1 MCVYMLC
8 LGYAGDLICMDI
20 QKQHLVRSDYEH
32 ARTAHTNC
40 QLSVETYKLL
50 ALAEAITER
59 PFLRCGTSNF
69 PCVAVKSSL

>member
-1 MCVYMLC
+1 MCLYMLC
-8 LGYAGDLICMDI
+8 YVGDLICMDL
-20 QKQHLVRSDYEH
+20 QKQHLVQSDYEH

-40 QLSVETYKLL
+40 QLSVEAYKLL

-69 PCVAVKSSL
+69 PCLALNSSL

>member
-8 LGYAGDLICMDI
+8 LGYVGDLICMDL
-20 QKQHLVRSDYEH
+20 QKQHLVRSDY

-40 QLSVETYKLL
+40 QLSVEAYKLL

-69 PCVAVKSSL
+69 PCLAVKSSL